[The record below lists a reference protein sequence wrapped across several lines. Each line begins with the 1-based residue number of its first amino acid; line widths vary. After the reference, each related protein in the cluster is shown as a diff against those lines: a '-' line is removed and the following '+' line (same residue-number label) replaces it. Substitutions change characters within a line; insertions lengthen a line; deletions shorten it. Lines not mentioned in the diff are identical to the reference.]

1 MGMTGKGPD
10 GIDVDLKDRQ
20 VLKNVE
26 DSAELKGHTEYIDN
40 QGDNE

>member
-40 QGDNE
+40 QSDNE

>member
-1 MGMTGKGPD
+1 MTGKGPD

-26 DSAELKGHTEYIDN
+26 DSAELKGYTEYIDN

>member
-1 MGMTGKGPD
+1 MTGKGPD
-10 GIDVDLKDRQ
+10 GIDVDLKDRR

-26 DSAELKGHTEYIDN
+26 DSAEMKGHTEHIDN